1 MARFGEYTMRV
12 VGQRL
17 LATALALAFA
27 ASLGSAIAS
36 TAPAGMRLVTLGTRS
51 GPNPTVDRAQN
62 SSLLTVNGS
71 YYLIDAGDGVVRRL
85 TRAGVRIRDI
95 GTIFITHAHSD
106 HTGGLPSLL
115 QVQFDANR
123 TNKVEIY
130 GPPGTDILTRA
141 IMAYLNVNSDIR
153 TSEGTQTQ
161 PVRDM
166 VASHD
171 AGTGEIYRDAN
182 VTVKAVENAHF
193 HFAPGTPAYGRFK
206 SYAYRFEGAGRV
218 IVLTG
223 DTGPSDA
230 VTKLAEGADLLVSEV
245 NQPEEAKQRRMLN
258 GDWQRLS
265 PAEQAA
271 FMRHM
276 TEEHLTP
283 EEVGKMAQRAGVKKV
298 VLTHI
303 LATSDPN
310 DDYARYAA
318 GVHKY
323 FAGEVVIAR
332 DLMEF

>member
-1 MARFGEYTMRV
+1 MAGRGEHASGA

-17 LATALALAFA
+17 LATALALVLAVIT
-27 ASLGSAIAS
+27 GSATAS
-36 TAPAGMRLVTLGTRS
+36 AAPAGMHLITLGTRS
-51 GPNPTVDRAQN
+51 GPNPTVGRAQN
-62 SSLLTVNGS
+62 SNLLIANGS

-115 QVQFDANR
+115 QVQFDSNR
-123 TNKVEIY
+123 TKKVEIY

-166 VASHD
+166 VVSHD
-171 AGTGEIYRDAN
+171 AGTGEVYRDAN
-182 VTVKAVENAHF
+182 VVVTAVENAHF

-206 SYAYRFEGAGRV
+206 SYAYRFEGAGRA

-223 DTGPSDA
+223 DTGPSEA
-230 VTKLAEGADLLVSEV
+230 VTRLAKGADLLVSEV
-245 NQPEEAKQRRMLN
+245 NNPEEAKQRRVRN
-258 GDWQRLS
+258 GDWQQLS
-265 PAEQAA
+265 PAEQNA
-271 FMRHM
+271 FLRHM

-283 EEVGKMAQRAGVKKV
+283 DEVGKMAQRAGVKKV

-318 GVHKY
+318 GVRKY
-323 FAGEVVIAR
+323 FGGEVVIAR

>member
-1 MARFGEYTMRV
+1 
-12 VGQRL
+12 
-17 LATALALAFA
+17 
-27 ASLGSAIAS
+27 
-36 TAPAGMRLVTLGTRS
+36 MRLITLGTRS
-51 GPNPTVDRAQN
+51 GPNPTVGRAQ
-62 SSLLTVNGS
+62 SSNLLIVNGT
-71 YYLIDAGDGVVRRL
+71 YYLVDAGDGVVRRL
-85 TRAGVRIRDI
+85 TRAGIRIRDI
-95 GTIFITHAHSD
+95 GRIFITHAHSD

-123 TNKVEIY
+123 TGKVEIY
-130 GPPGTDILTRA
+130 GPPGTDILTGA

-171 AGTGEIYRDAN
+171 VGTGEIYRDAN
-182 VTVKAVENAHF
+182 VTVTAVENAHF

-206 SYAYRFEGAGRV
+206 SYAYRFEGAGRS

-223 DTGPSDA
+223 DTGPSEA
-230 VTKLAEGADLLVSEV
+230 VTGLARGADLLVSEV
-245 NQPEEAKQRRMLN
+245 NDPEEARQRRIRN
-258 GDWQRLS
+258 GDWQQLS
-265 PAEQAA
+265 PAEQTA

-276 TEEHLTP
+276 TGEHLTP
-283 EEVGKMAQRAGVKKV
+283 DEVGKMAQRAGVKKV

-310 DDYARYAA
+310 DDYARYVA
-318 GVHKY
+318 GVRKY
-323 FAGEVVIAR
+323 FAGEVVVAR

>member
-1 MARFGEYTMRV
+1 MVLVLAAIMGT
-12 VGQRL
+12 
-17 LATALALAFA
+17 ATA
-27 ASLGSAIAS
+27 SP
-36 TAPAGMRLVTLGTRS
+36 APTGMRLITLGTRS
-51 GPNPTVDRAQN
+51 GPNPTVGRAQN
-62 SSLLTVNGS
+62 SNLLIVNGT
-71 YYLIDAGDGVVRRL
+71 YYLIDSGDGVVRRL

-95 GTIFITHAHSD
+95 GRVFITHAHSD

-123 TNKVEIY
+123 TSKVEIY

-161 PVRDM
+161 PARDM
-166 VASHD
+166 VVSHD
-171 AGTGEIYRDAN
+171 VGTGVIYRDAN
-182 VTVKAVENAHF
+182 VTVTAVENAHF

-206 SYAYRFEGAGRV
+206 SYAYRFEGAGRS

-245 NQPEEAKQRRMLN
+245 NSPEEAKARRIRN
-258 GDWQRLS
+258 GDWQQLT

-283 EEVGKMAQRAGVKKV
+283 EEVGKMAQSAGVKKV

-310 DDYARYAA
+310 DDYSRFAA
-318 GVHKY
+318 GVRKY
-323 FAGEVVIAR
+323 FAAEVVIAR

>member
-1 MARFGEYTMRV
+1 MALVLAASIGS
-12 VGQRL
+12 
-17 LATALALAFA
+17 ATA
-27 ASLGSAIAS
+27 SA
-36 TAPAGMRLVTLGTRS
+36 APAGGMRLITLGTRS
-51 GPNPTVDRAQN
+51 GPNPTVGRAQN
-62 SSLLTVNGS
+62 SNLLIVNGA
-71 YYLIDAGDGVVRRL
+71 YYLVDAGDGVVRRL

-123 TNKVEIY
+123 TSKVNIY

-141 IMAYLNVNSDIR
+141 IIGYLNVNSDIR

-166 VASHD
+166 IASHD
-171 AGTGEIYRDAN
+171 VGTGEIYRDAN
-182 VTVKAVENAHF
+182 VTVRAVENAHF
-193 HFAPGTPAYGRFK
+193 HFQPGTPAYGRFK
-206 SYAYRFEGAGRV
+206 SYAYRFEGAGRS

-230 VTKLAEGADLLVSEV
+230 VTRLAQGADLLVSEV
-245 NQPEEAKQRRMLN
+245 NSPEEAKQRRISN

-271 FMRHM
+271 FIRHM
-276 TEEHLTP
+276 TEEHVTP

-303 LATSDPN
+303 LGTANPD

-318 GVHKY
+318 GVRKY
-323 FAGEVVIAR
+323 FAGAVVIAK

>member
-1 MARFGEYTMRV
+1 MV
-12 VGQRL
+12 
-17 LATALALAFA
+17 LALAASIGSTTASA
-27 ASLGSAIAS
+27 A
-36 TAPAGMRLVTLGTRS
+36 TAGMRLVTLGTRS
-51 GPNPTVDRAQN
+51 GPNPTVGRAQ
-62 SSLLTVNGS
+62 SSNLLIVNGS
-71 YYLIDAGDGVVRRL
+71 DYLVDAGDGVVRRL

-95 GTIFITHAHSD
+95 GRIFITHAHSD

-123 TNKVEIY
+123 TARVDIY

-141 IMAYLNVNSDIR
+141 IVAYLNVNSDIR

-166 VASHD
+166 VTSHD
-171 AGTGEIYRDAN
+171 VGTGEIYRDAN

-193 HFAPGTPAYGRFK
+193 HFRAGTAAYGRFK

-245 NQPEEAKQRRMLN
+245 SSPEEAKERRIRN
-258 GDWQRLS
+258 GDWQQLS
-265 PAEQAA
+265 PAEQNA

-283 EEVGKMAQRAGVKKV
+283 DEVGKMAQRAGVKEV

-318 GVHKY
+318 AVRKY
-323 FAGEVVIAR
+323 FSGEVVIAR
-332 DLMEF
+332 DLMQF